1 VVSDKPRV
9 SARRVHAPP
18 TRVQT
23 RGMFV
28 IELTYKVPLT
38 QIDAMMKEHVAFLD
52 RHYAAGTF
60 LLSGRKLPRDGGIII
75 AIGSD
80 RARVEAIMA
89 EDPFVSSGGADVR
102 VIEFRA
108 SQRAKDLPARLAP

>member
-1 VVSDKPRV
+1 VVSDKPRE

-75 AIGSD
+75 ADRQRSRPGRGDHGGGS
-80 RARVEAIMA
+80 
-89 EDPFVSSGGADVR
+89 
-102 VIEFRA
+102 FRLE
-108 SQRAKDLPARLAP
+108 RRR